1 MLLEQRITKY
11 ICTFGRFQVLYI
23 FYSYTVDMYFYEVAV
38 TTNTYHGK
46 DLLTYSSNDQLKIGT
61 IVLVPVRSKDSSAVV
76 IKEVKKPAFNTK
88 GVIRVLTERPIPKD
102 SIAFMRWLQGYY
114 PSTLSVAA
122 SQIISTN
129 LSLKK
134 DNQAVTF
141 EPHSQKIVEAPKLTQ
156 EQQQAYDEMVRGEK
170 SSFILHGDTG
180 TGKTRVYIE
189 LAKKVLGDGKNV
201 IILTPEIGLTSQL
214 ASSIKSHLSN
224 NVIVLHSNLT
234 PRERRIIWLGC
245 LYSDKPI
252 IIIGP
257 RSALFAPL
265 SNIGLVVIDEFHDA
279 AYKQEQAPYYNALR
293 VAASLANIHHA
304 LLVYGSAT
312 PPVTEYYFAER
323 KLISILRMQ
332 KTAKN
337 QTTKTETKIVNARDR
352 SLYVKDPFLSDTLLA
367 TIKIALA
374 NKEQSLVFLNRRGT
388 ARIVM
393 CQDCDWQ
400 SLCPRCDLPLTY
412 HGDSHSIRCHTCG
425 YKDKTP
431 LSCPECNSNEILFKS
446 IGTKSIEQQLKK
458 IFPDARVQRFDTDN
472 TKAEAFAQHYN
483 NVVKGNVD
491 ILVGTQLLVKGLD
504 LPKLSVVGVVAADS
518 SLYFPDYTAE
528 EQTYQILSQVIGR
541 VARGHRSGTVIV
553 QTYNPD
559 GAAQKAALTKNWDV
573 FYKQQLKERSE
584 FLFPPFCFILKIS
597 CSRKSQNAAMEAI
610 LKTKRIIEGLAVKA
624 AIIGPAPRFNERA
637 QGMYQWQLIVKS
649 KSRIDLLSII
659 EHLPAN
665 THYDIDPSNLL

>member
-46 DLLTYSSNDQLKIGT
+46 DLLTYSSIDQLNIGA

-88 GVIRVLTERPIPKD
+88 GVIRMLTEKPIPKD
-102 SIAFMRWLQGYY
+102 SIVFMRWLQSYY
-114 PSTLSVAA
+114 PSPLSVAA

-134 DNQAVTF
+134 DNLAVKF
-141 EPHSQKIVEAPKLTQ
+141 EPHTQKIVEAPKLTQ
-156 EQQQAYDEMVRGEK
+156 EQQQAYDEIVRGEK

-189 LAKKVLGDGKNV
+189 LAKKVLKDGKNV

-234 PRERRIIWLGC
+234 PRERRLIWLGC
-245 LYSDKPI
+245 LYSDVPI

-293 VAASLANIHHA
+293 VAASLANIHHS

-312 PPVTEYYFAER
+312 PPVTEYYFAE
-323 KLISILRMQ
+323 KKHIPILRMQ
-332 KTAKN
+332 KIAKN

-367 TIKIALA
+367 TIKTALS
-374 NKEQSLVFLNRRGT
+374 NNEQSLVFLNRRGT

-400 SLCPRCDLPLTY
+400 ASCPRCDLPLTY
-412 HGDSHSIRCHTCG
+412 HGDSHTIRCHTCG

-431 LSCPECNSNEILFKS
+431 LSCPKCNSNEILFKS

-472 TKAEAFAQHYN
+472 TKAEAFAQHYE

-504 LPKLSVVGVVAADS
+504 LPMLSVVGVVAADS

-559 GAAQKAALTKNWDV
+559 GSAQKAALTKNWDV
-573 FYKQQLKERSE
+573 FYQQQLKERGE

-597 CSRKSQNAAMEAI
+597 CSRKSQSAAMDAI
-610 LKTKRIIEGLAVKA
+610 SKTKRLVEGLAVKA
-624 AIIGPAPRFNERA
+624 TIIGPTPRFNERA

-649 KSRIDLLSII
+649 KSRVDLLSII